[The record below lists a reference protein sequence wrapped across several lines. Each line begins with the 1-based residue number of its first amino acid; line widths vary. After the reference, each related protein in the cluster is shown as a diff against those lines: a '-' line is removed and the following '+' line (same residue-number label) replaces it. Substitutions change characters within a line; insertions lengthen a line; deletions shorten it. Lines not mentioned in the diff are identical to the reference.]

1 MKYGLPYKE
10 VIFNTKAQEIVN
22 KVISYRHRWT
32 RGQIRSGI
40 QSNRSSEIAWLGDRE
55 LLSMLLRMIKK
66 INEDAR
72 WNLKITGV
80 EPVQYGRYG
89 EGDFYDRHKDKH
101 AQPVKGNV

>member
-10 VIFNTKAQEIVN
+10 VIFNTKAQVIVN

-32 RGQIRSGI
+32 RGQIVSGTK
-40 QSNRSSEIAWLGDRE
+40 SNRSSEIAWLGDRE
-55 LLSMLLRMIKK
+55 LLAMLLRMIKK

-89 EGDFYDRHKDKH
+89 E
-101 AQPVKGNV
+101 

>member
-55 LLSMLLRMIKK
+55 
-66 INEDAR
+66 
-72 WNLKITGV
+72 
-80 EPVQYGRYG
+80 
-89 EGDFYDRHKDKH
+89 
-101 AQPVKGNV
+101 